1 MISAQQGLDLPG
13 VTVNRYCSSS
23 LQTIRMAA
31 HAIMAGEGDCFV
43 AGGVE
48 TVSRYMHGAAD
59 TGPHNEIFA
68 DAETRTK
75 ERSAGGTDGWQPP
88 AGVPD
93 IYIAMGQTAENVVQ
107 HTGIS
112 RERQDE
118 WGVSS
123 QNRAEAALARGFFER
138 EITPYTLPDGTV
150 VSQDDGIR
158 PAPPSRRSRPSP
170 RCSVPTAPSPP
181 ATPARSM
188 MVPPPCW

>member
-75 ERSAGGTDGWQPP
+75 ERSAGGTDGGSRPP
-88 AGVPD
+88 ACPTSTSRWARPPRTSCSTPASAVSARTSGAFRRRTVPRPPSP
-93 IYIAMGQTAENVVQ
+93 AG
-107 HTGIS
+107 
-112 RERQDE
+112 
-118 WGVSS
+118 SS
-123 QNRAEAALARGFFER
+123 SAKS
-138 EITPYTLPDGTV
+138 PV
-150 VSQDDGIR
+150 H
-158 PAPPSRRSRPSP
+158 PSRRHRGVAGRRHPPRHHSREGLDPRPGVPS
-170 RCSVPTAPSPP
+170 RRHRHRRQRLP
-181 ATPARSM
+181 AQ
-188 MVPPPCW
+188 

>member
-1 MISAQQGLDLPG
+1 
-13 VTVNRYCSSS
+13 
-23 LQTIRMAA
+23 MAA

-138 EITPYTLPDGTV
+138 EITPH
-150 VSQDDGIR
+150 
-158 PAPPSRRSRPSP
+158 PSRRHRGVAGRRHPPRHHSREGLDPRPGVPS
-170 RCSVPTAPSPP
+170 RRHRHRRQRLP
-181 ATPARSM
+181 AQ
-188 MVPPPCW
+188 